1 MRIQPHVVYRGFGPS
16 AALTARID
24 EEIAEVERIWDRIT
38 SCRVALELP
47 HRHKRHGKHFQVKIE
62 LVVPGKVLTVGRD
75 PADHEN
81 FEDAYA
87 AVNEAFTT
95 LRRQLREFVRVKRG
109 RTKRHEAQATGVV
122 TQLFGDREC
131 GFLRS
136 EDGRDI
142 YFHRHAVLGGGWA
155 RLTVGSKVAYAE
167 EPGDEGPQAS
177 TVRVARTP
185 RRRAVEERE
194 SAGL

>member
-1 MRIQPHVVYRGFGPS
+1 MKIKPHVVYRGLGPS
-16 AALTARID
+16 DALTARID

-47 HRHKRHGKHFQVKIE
+47 HRHKRHGKHFLVKIE

-75 PADHEN
+75 PAEHEN

-95 LRRQLREFVRVKRG
+95 LRRQLREYVRVKRG
-109 RTKRHEAQATGVV
+109 RTKKHEAQTTGVV

-136 EDGRDI
+136 EDGRDV

-167 EPGDEGPQAS
+167 EQGDQGPQAS
-177 TVRVARTP
+177 TVRLARAP
-185 RRRAVEERE
+185 RRPAVEERE
-194 SAGL
+194 AAGL